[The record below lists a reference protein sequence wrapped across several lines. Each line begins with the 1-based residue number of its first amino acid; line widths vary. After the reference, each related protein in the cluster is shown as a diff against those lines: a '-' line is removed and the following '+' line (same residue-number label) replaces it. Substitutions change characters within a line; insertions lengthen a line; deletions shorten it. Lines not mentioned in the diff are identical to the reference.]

1 MESIDPRPEQFN
13 EVIAKVPKNV
23 PVVMLNLLKFRDIAG
38 YPDGKADISGRD
50 AYAIYSEHALKHL
63 ADIGGELI
71 WFGEAKASVIAPPDE
86 DWDQV
91 FLVRYPSIEK
101 FIEMVTNPL
110 YQEIVIHRSSALK
123 DSRLIATI
131 EQS

>member
-1 MESIDPRPEQFN
+1 MASIDPRPEQFQ
-13 EVIAKVPKNV
+13 EVISKVPKGV
-23 PVVMLNLLKFRDIAG
+23 PVVMLNLLKFRYIAG
-38 YPDGKADISGRD
+38 YPDDRAEISGRD
-50 AYAIYSEHALKHL
+50 AYALYSEKALKHL

-71 WFGEAKASVIAPPDE
+71 WFGEAQASVIAPPDE

-101 FIEMVTNPL
+101 FVEMVMNPS
-110 YQEIVIHRSSALK
+110 YQVIVIHRSSALK

-131 EQS
+131 EYG

>member
-1 MESIDPRPEQFN
+1 MESIDPRPEQFQ
-13 EVIAKVPKNV
+13 EVIAKTPKGV

-38 YPDGKADISGRD
+38 YPDDRAEISGRD
-50 AYAIYSEHALKHL
+50 AYALYSEKALKHL
-63 ADIGGELI
+63 ADIGAEII
-71 WFGEAKASVIAPPDE
+71 WFGEAKGSVIAPPDE

-101 FIEMVTNPL
+101 FVEMVMNPS

-131 EQS
+131 EL

>member
-1 MESIDPRPEQFN
+1 MASIDPRPEQFQ
-13 EVIAKVPKNV
+13 EVIAKVPKGV
-23 PVVMLNLLKFRDIAG
+23 PVVMLNLLKFRDIAK
-38 YPDGKADISGRD
+38 YPDDRADISGRD
-50 AYAIYSEHALKHL
+50 AYAIYSGKALKHL
-63 ADIGGELI
+63 GDIGGELI

-91 FLVRYPSIEK
+91 FLVKYPSIEK
-101 FIEMVTNPL
+101 FIEMVTNPS
-110 YQEIVIHRSSALK
+110 YQKIVIHRSSALK